1 MLSGTG
7 QVHCPSDKRRFPVRI
22 TAPLLTLA
30 GTVAGTAAAVVAYQS
45 AAGPSATTPA
55 SSTTTET
62 PAPVAS
68 TSWLPCE
75 EGWKL
80 KGDTC
85 VRVKQKVVVV
95 HDLPAPAAPQA
106 QAATTRSSGGTSSR
120 DEADDN
126 DGTEVEHGD
135 ENEVE
140 DSDAQEV
147 EHEDSDHEDV
157 GDDD

>member
-1 MLSGTG
+1 
-7 QVHCPSDKRRFPVRI
+7 
-22 TAPLLTLA
+22 LTLA

-75 EGWKL
+75 QGWKL
-80 KGDTC
+80 KGETC

-106 QAATTRSSGGTSSR
+106 QVATTRTSGGGQSSGR
-120 DEADDN
+120 DQADDN

-140 DSDAQEV
+140 DSDSQEV